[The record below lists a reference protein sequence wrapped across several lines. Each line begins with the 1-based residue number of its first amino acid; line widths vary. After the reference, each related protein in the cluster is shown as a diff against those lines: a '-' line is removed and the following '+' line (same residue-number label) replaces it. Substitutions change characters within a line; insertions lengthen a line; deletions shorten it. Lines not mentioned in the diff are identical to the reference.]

1 MASILIVGYGNRLRS
16 DDGLGVRA
24 AEELSKTNPVAGTE
38 ILIRHQLTPE
48 LAETISHVEKVFF
61 IDASREGQPGE
72 IRCTPVNSHQ
82 PDLLLAH
89 QLTPETLLSLCCE
102 LYGVRPQAFEISMC
116 GECFELGDKLSPKV
130 AAALPDLVELAKTF
144 YCTPSEPSPAL
155 RDHAAPLAAKRNGG
169 STGNPP
175 SH

>member
-1 MASILIVGYGNRLRS
+1 MASVLIVGYGNCLRS

-24 AEELSKTNPVAGTE
+24 AAELSRTKPVAGTE

-61 IDASREGQPGE
+61 IDACRVGQPGE
-72 IRCTPVNSHQ
+72 IRCTPVNSLH
-82 PDLLLAH
+82 PDVLFAH

-102 LYGVRPQAFEISMC
+102 LYGVRPQAFEISLC
-116 GECFELGDKLSPKV
+116 GECFELGDKLSARV

-144 YCTPSEPSPAL
+144 YCTPSE
-155 RDHAAPLAAKRNGG
+155 
-169 STGNPP
+169 TGPTT
-175 SH
+175 S